1 MFKILESSWMPYRNG
16 LNTVASLDVNPVYE
30 NFPID
35 KATFKSILESTNMKI
50 EILRQLNFFS
60 FNANKVVQWA
70 MNSDLNKHKHTS
82 KQEQRA

>member
-50 EILRQLNFFS
+50 EILRQLNFLS

-82 KQEQRA
+82 KQEQWA

>member
-16 LNTVASLDVNPVYE
+16 LNKVASLDVNPVYE

-50 EILRQLNFFS
+50 EILRQLNFLS

>member
-35 KATFKSILESTNMKI
+35 KATFKSIFESTNMKI

-70 MNSDLNKHKHTS
+70 MNSDLNKHKYTS
-82 KQEQRA
+82 KQERRA